1 VKGIDML
8 FAIDVGNTNIT
19 IGLFDKDKLVKQ
31 FRMIT
36 KTSRTSDEYGV
47 FLRQLLLVNGIED
60 AKINAVIIS
69 SVVPNI
75 MHSLTSGI
83 IKYFD
88 VNPLIVAPG
97 IKSGIRL
104 AIPNPKELGADRLVD
119 AVAAY
124 ELYGGP
130 VIVVDFGTATTHD
143 LVLADG
149 TFAAG
154 VTSPGIRLA
163 ANALWTGTAKLPE
176 VEIQKV
182 DTILGKD
189 TVSSMQ
195 AGIYYGYIGQT
206 EYIINGIKKE
216 SGLSDIKVVATGGLG
231 KMISEATNAID
242 IYDPELT
249 LHGLRIIYDKQ

>member
-1 VKGIDML
+1 ML

-19 IGLFDKDKLVKQ
+19 IGLFDGKKLVKQ

-36 KTSRTSDEYGV
+36 QTDRTSDEYGV
-47 FLRQLLLVNGIED
+47 FLGEWLFVNRMKPQDITD
-60 AKINAVIIS
+60 VIIS

-83 IKYFD
+83 IKYFN
-88 VNPLIVAPG
+88 VTPVIVAPG
-97 IKSGIRL
+97 IKTGINVS
-104 AIPNPKELGADRLVD
+104 IPNPKELGADRLVD

-124 ELYGGP
+124 EIYGGP
-130 VIVVDFGTATTHD
+130 IIVIDFGTATTHD
-143 LVLADG
+143 LVLGDG
-149 TFAAG
+149 TFYAG

-163 ANALWTGTAKLPE
+163 ANALWRGTAKLPE
-176 VEIQKV
+176 VEIKKV
-182 DTILGKD
+182 DTILGRD

-206 EYIINGIKKE
+206 EYIIKKLKKD
-216 SGLSDIKVVATGGLG
+216 SKLDNIKVVATGGLG
-231 KMISEATNAID
+231 KLISEATDQID

>member
-1 VKGIDML
+1 ML
-8 FAIDVGNTNIT
+8 FAFDVGNTNFT
-19 IGLFDKDKLVKQ
+19 IGLFDGKELIKT

-36 KTSRTSDEYGV
+36 KTSRTSDEFGV
-47 FLRQLLLVNGIED
+47 FFGEWLMLNGFNIKD
-60 AKINAVIIS
+60 VDSVIIA
-69 SVVPNI
+69 SVVPDV
-75 MHSLTSGI
+75 MHSLISSI
-83 IKYFD
+83 IKYFE
-88 VNPLIVAPG
+88 VNPVIVAPG
-97 IKSGIRL
+97 IKTGIRL

-124 ELYGGP
+124 EMYGGP

-143 LVLADG
+143 LVLGDG
-149 TFAAG
+149 TFSAG

-163 ANALWTGTAKLPE
+163 ANALWHGTAKLPE
-176 VEIQKV
+176 VEIKKV
-182 DTILGKD
+182 DTILGRD

-206 EYIINGIKKE
+206 EYVIRKMKEE

-231 KMISEATNAID
+231 KLISEATDAID

>member
-1 VKGIDML
+1 ML

-19 IGLFDKDKLVKQ
+19 IGLFDNDKLVKQ

>member
-1 VKGIDML
+1 ML
-8 FAIDVGNTNIT
+8 FAVDVGNTNIT
-19 IGLFDKDKLVKQ
+19 VGLFDGKNLIKQ

-47 FLRQLLLVNGIED
+47 FFRQWLSINGIAD
-60 AKINAVIIS
+60 KDITDVIIS

-83 IKYFD
+83 IKFFELK
-88 VNPLIVAPG
+88 PLIVAPG
-97 IKSGIRL
+97 IKTGIRL

-124 ELYGGP
+124 EIYGGP

-176 VEIQKV
+176 VEICKV

-189 TVSSMQ
+189 TVSRMQ

-206 EYIINGIKKE
+206 EYVVKKMKE
-216 SGLSDIKVVATGGLG
+216 EAGLDGIKVVATGGLG
-231 KMISEATNAID
+231 KLISEATDAID

-249 LHGLRIIYDKQ
+249 LHGLRIIHDKQ

>member
-1 VKGIDML
+1 ML
-8 FAIDVGNTNIT
+8 FAIDVGNSNIT
-19 IGLFDKDKLVKQ
+19 VGLFDGEKLIKQ

-36 KTSRTSDEYGV
+36 QTSRTSDEYGV
-47 FLRQLLLVNGIED
+47 FLRQWLDINVGPE
-60 AKINAVIIS
+60 AKIDAVIIS

-75 MHSLTSGI
+75 MHSLTSSI

-143 LVLADG
+143 LVLEDG

-176 VEIQKV
+176 VEIKKV
-182 DTILGKD
+182 DTVLGKD

-206 EYIINGIKKE
+206 EYIVKTMKKE
-216 SGLSDIKVVATGGLG
+216 SGLSNIKVVATGGLG
-231 KMISEATNAID
+231 KMISEATDEID
-242 IYDPELT
+242 IYNPELT

>member
-1 VKGIDML
+1 ML
-8 FAIDVGNTNIT
+8 FAVDVGNTNIT
-19 IGLFDKDKLVKQ
+19 VGLFDGKNLIKQ

-47 FLRQLLLVNGIED
+47 FFRQWLSINGIAD
-60 AKINAVIIS
+60 KDITDVIIS

-83 IKYFD
+83 IKFFELK
-88 VNPLIVAPG
+88 PLIVAPG
-97 IKSGIRL
+97 IKTGIRL

-124 ELYGGP
+124 EIYGGP

-176 VEIQKV
+176 VEICKV

-206 EYIINGIKKE
+206 EYVVKKMKE
-216 SGLSDIKVVATGGLG
+216 EAGLDGIKVVATGGLG
-231 KMISEATNAID
+231 KLISEATDAID
-242 IYDPELT
+242 IYNPELT
-249 LHGLRIIYDKQ
+249 LHGLRIIHDKQ

>member
-1 VKGIDML
+1 ML

-19 IGLFDKDKLVKQ
+19 VGLFDKDVLVKQ

-47 FLRQLLLVNGIED
+47 FLRQWLQVNGIED
-60 AKINAVIIS
+60 AKISAVIIS

-83 IKYFD
+83 IKYFECE
-88 VNPLIVAPG
+88 PLIVAPG

-124 ELYGGP
+124 EMYGGP

-176 VEIQKV
+176 VAIQKV
-182 DTILGKD
+182 DTVLGKD

-206 EYIINGIKKE
+206 EYIIKAMKKE

-231 KMISEATNAID
+231 KMIADATDAID
-242 IYDPELT
+242 VYDPELT

>member
-1 VKGIDML
+1 ML

-19 IGLFDKDKLVKQ
+19 VGLFDKEKLIKQ

-47 FLRQLLLVNGIED
+47 FFRQWLEINGVEPE
-60 AKINAVIIS
+60 KIKNVVVS
-69 SVVPNI
+69 SVVPDI
-75 MHSLTSGI
+75 MHSLISSI

-124 ELYGGP
+124 EMYGGP
-130 VIVVDFGTATTHD
+130 VLVVDFGTATTHD
-143 LVLADG
+143 LVLEDG

-154 VTSPGIRLA
+154 VTAPGIRLS
-163 ANALWTGTAKLPE
+163 ANALWKGTAKLPE
-176 VEIQKV
+176 VEIMKV
-182 DTILGKD
+182 DTALGKD

-195 AGIYYGYIGQT
+195 AGIYFGYIGQT
-206 EYIINGIKKE
+206 EYIIKRMKEE
-216 SGLSDIKVVATGGLG
+216 SGLKNIKVVATGGLG
-231 KMISEATNAID
+231 KLISDATDTID

-249 LHGLRIIYDKQ
+249 LHGLRIIHDKQKEKK

>member
-1 VKGIDML
+1 ML

-19 IGLFDKDKLVKQ
+19 VGLFDKDVLVKQ

-47 FLRQLLLVNGIED
+47 FLRQWLQVNGIED
-60 AKINAVIIS
+60 AKISAVIIS

-83 IKYFD
+83 IKYFECE
-88 VNPLIVAPG
+88 PLIVAPG

-124 ELYGGP
+124 EMYGGP

-176 VEIQKV
+176 VAIQKV
-182 DTILGKD
+182 DTVLGKD

-206 EYIINGIKKE
+206 EYIIKAMKKE

-231 KMISEATNAID
+231 KIISEATDAID
-242 IYDPELT
+242 VYDPELT

>member
-1 VKGIDML
+1 ML

-19 IGLFDKDKLVKQ
+19 VGLFDGKTLIKQ

-36 KTSRTSDEYGV
+36 QTSRTSDEYGV
-47 FLRQLLLVNGIED
+47 FLRQWLDINAPE
-60 AKINAVIIS
+60 AKIDSVAVS

-75 MHSLTSGI
+75 MHSLTSAI

-88 VNPLIVAPG
+88 VKPLIVAPG
-97 IKSGIRL
+97 IKTGIRI

-124 ELYGGP
+124 EMYGGP
-130 VIVVDFGTATTHD
+130 AIVVDFGTATTHD
-143 LVLADG
+143 LILADG
-149 TFAAG
+149 TFSAG

-163 ANALWTGTAKLPE
+163 ANALWRGTAKLPE
-176 VEIQKV
+176 VEIKKV
-182 DTILGKD
+182 DTVLGTD

-195 AGIYYGYIGQT
+195 AGIYYGYVGQT
-206 EYIINGIKKE
+206 EYIVNRMKKE
-216 SGLSDIKVVATGGLG
+216 SGLDGIKVVATGGLG
-231 KMISEATNAID
+231 KLISEATDSID

-249 LHGLRIIYDKQ
+249 LHGLRIIHDKQK

>member
-1 VKGIDML
+1 ML
-8 FAIDVGNTNIT
+8 LAIDVGNTNIT
-19 IGLFDKDKLVKQ
+19 VGLFNGRVMENS
-31 FRMIT
+31 FRMTTAI
-36 KTSRTSDEYGV
+36 SRTSDEYGMMFGDWLSIKGFDISDV
-47 FLRQLLLVNGIED
+47 S
-60 AKINAVIIS
+60 ACIIS
-69 SVVPNI
+69 SVVPKV

-83 IKYFD
+83 IKYLL
-88 VNPLIVAPG
+88 VAPIIVAPG
-97 IKSGIRL
+97 VKTGINVT
-104 AIPNPKELGADRLVD
+104 IPNPKALGADRLVD

-124 ELYGGP
+124 EMYGGP

-143 LVLADG
+143 LVLGDG
-149 TFAAG
+149 TFSAG

-163 ANALWTGTAKLPE
+163 ANALWHGTAKLPE
-176 VEIQKV
+176 VEIKKV

-206 EYIINGIKKE
+206 EYVIRKMKEE
-216 SGLSDIKVVATGGLG
+216 SGLDDIKVVATGGLG
-231 KMISEATNAID
+231 KLISEATDAID

>member
-1 VKGIDML
+1 ML
-8 FAIDVGNTNIT
+8 FAVDVGNTNIT
-19 IGLFDKDKLVKQ
+19 VGLFDGKKLVKQ

-36 KTSRTSDEYGV
+36 QTSRTSDEYGV
-47 FLRQLLLVNGIED
+47 FLRQWLSINGIDDKEI
-60 AKINAVIIS
+60 KAVIIS

-88 VNPLIVAPG
+88 VKPLIVAPG

-124 ELYGGP
+124 EIYGGP

-143 LVLADG
+143 LVLEDG
-149 TFAAG
+149 TFFAG
-154 VTSPGIRLA
+154 VTSPGIRLS

-176 VEIQKV
+176 VEIKKV
-182 DTILGKD
+182 DTVLGKD

-206 EYIINGIKKE
+206 QYIVNEMKKE
-216 SGLSDIKVVATGGLG
+216 SGLDGIKVVATGGLG
-231 KMISEATNAID
+231 KLISEATDAID

>member
-1 VKGIDML
+1 ML

-19 IGLFDKDKLVKQ
+19 VGLFDKENLVKQ

-36 KTSRTSDEYGV
+36 QTSRTSDEYGV
-47 FLRQLLLVNGIED
+47 FLGEWLMLNGFAMKDITD
-60 AKINAVIIS
+60 VVIS
-69 SVVPNI
+69 SVVPDI
-75 MHSLTSGI
+75 MHSLVSSI

-88 VNPLIVAPG
+88 VQPLIIAPG
-97 IKSGIRL
+97 IRTGIK
-104 AIPNPKELGADRLVD
+104 INISNPKELGADRLVD

-124 ELYGGP
+124 EMYGGP

-143 LVLADG
+143 LVLGDG
-149 TFAAG
+149 TFYAG

-163 ANALWTGTAKLPE
+163 ANALWHGTAKLPE
-176 VEIQKV
+176 VEIRKV
-182 DTILGKD
+182 DTIMGRD

-195 AGIYYGYIGQT
+195 AGIYFGYVGQT
-206 EYIINGIKKE
+206 EYIIRKLKE
-216 SGLSDIKVVATGGLG
+216 ESKLKDLKVVATGGLG
-231 KMISEATNAID
+231 KMISEATREID

>member
-1 VKGIDML
+1 ML

-19 IGLFDKDKLVKQ
+19 VGLFDGKNLVKQ

-36 KTSRTSDEYGV
+36 QTSRTSDEYGV
-47 FLRQLLLVNGIED
+47 FLGEWLMLNGFTMRDITD
-60 AKINAVIIS
+60 VVIS
-69 SVVPNI
+69 SVVPDI
-75 MHSLTSGI
+75 MHSLVSGI

-88 VNPLIVAPG
+88 VQPLIIAPG
-97 IKSGIRL
+97 VKTGIRI
-104 AIPNPKELGADRLVD
+104 AIHNPKELGADRLVD

-124 ELYGGP
+124 EMYGGP

-143 LVLADG
+143 LVLEDG
-149 TFAAG
+149 TFSAG

-163 ANALWTGTAKLPE
+163 ANALWHGTAKLPE
-176 VEIQKV
+176 VEIRKV

-195 AGIYYGYIGQT
+195 AGIFFGYVGQT
-206 EYIINGIKKE
+206 EYIIRKLKE
-216 SGLSDIKVVATGGLG
+216 ESKLDNLKVVATGGLG
-231 KMISEATNAID
+231 KMISEATDEID

>member
-1 VKGIDML
+1 ML
-8 FAIDVGNTNIT
+8 FAVDVGNTNIT
-19 IGLFDKDKLVKQ
+19 VGLFDGKNLIKQ

-47 FLRQLLLVNGIED
+47 FFRQWLSINGIAD
-60 AKINAVIIS
+60 KDITDVIIS

-83 IKYFD
+83 IKFFELK
-88 VNPLIVAPG
+88 PHIVAPG
-97 IKSGIRL
+97 IKTGIRL

-124 ELYGGP
+124 EIYGGP

-176 VEIQKV
+176 VEICKV

-206 EYIINGIKKE
+206 EYVVKKMKE
-216 SGLSDIKVVATGGLG
+216 EAGLDGIKVVATGGLG
-231 KMISEATNAID
+231 KLISEATDAID

-249 LHGLRIIYDKQ
+249 LHGLRIIHDKQ

>member
-1 VKGIDML
+1 ML
-8 FAIDVGNTNIT
+8 FAIDAGNTNIT
-19 IGLFDKDKLVKQ
+19 IGLFDGDKLVRQ

-47 FLRQLLLVNGIED
+47 FLRQWLQVNGDNSDIKD
-60 AKINAVIIS
+60 AKIDSVIIS

-124 ELYGGP
+124 EMYGGP

-143 LVLADG
+143 LVLGDG

-206 EYIINGIKKE
+206 EYIINRMKKE
-216 SGLSDIKVVATGGLG
+216 AGLSDIKVVATGGLG
-231 KMISEATNAID
+231 KMISEATDAID